1 MSDVINFKKGFI
13 LVNTVDDSVTS
24 HSISAIARQIADE
37 FVANVRVSAKTVD
50 SGSNQPLKFG
60 W

>member
-37 FVANVRVSAKTVD
+37 FVANVRR
-50 SGSNQPLKFG
+50 L
-60 W
+60 